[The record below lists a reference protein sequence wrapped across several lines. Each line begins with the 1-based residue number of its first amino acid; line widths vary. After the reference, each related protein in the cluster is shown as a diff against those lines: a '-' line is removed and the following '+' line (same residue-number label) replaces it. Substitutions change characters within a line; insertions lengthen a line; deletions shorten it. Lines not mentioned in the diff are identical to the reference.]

1 VRFLGAV
8 EAHVSNLYGVFG
20 GDKSRSQALGRSG
33 RMRQNHQLA
42 LVDNNSSGDI
52 RTIRDEISAIF
63 EQVLGRPVVITDD
76 TDIVEDLG
84 MDSLGVMNFVMA
96 IEDFYDLSIPLDRV
110 AQIQTV
116 ADLIRAV
123 EDLKSGPAA

>member
-1 VRFLGAV
+1 M
-8 EAHVSNLYGVFG
+8 
-20 GDKSRSQALGRSG
+20 K
-33 RMRQNHQLA
+33 
-42 LVDNNSSGDI
+42 
-52 RTIRDEISAIF
+52 DEISAIF

-123 EDLKSGPAA
+123 EELKSEHAA

>member
-1 VRFLGAV
+1 
-8 EAHVSNLYGVFG
+8 
-20 GDKSRSQALGRSG
+20 
-33 RMRQNHQLA
+33 MRQNHQLA
-42 LVDNNSSGDI
+42 IVDNNSSGAD
-52 RTIRDEISAIF
+52 RTIRDEITAIF
-63 EQVLGRPVVITDD
+63 EQVLGRPVVINDD

-123 EDLKSGPAA
+123 EDLKNGRGE

>member
-1 VRFLGAV
+1 
-8 EAHVSNLYGVFG
+8 
-20 GDKSRSQALGRSG
+20 
-33 RMRQNHQLA
+33 MRQNHQLA
-42 LVDNNSSGDI
+42 LVESQSQPMTPSMRN
-52 RTIRDEISAIF
+52 EISPIF
-63 EQVLGRPVVITDD
+63 EQVLGRPVSITDD

-116 ADLIRAV
+116 ADLMRAD
-123 EDLKSGPAA
+123 EDLQSGNAA

>member
-1 VRFLGAV
+1 
-8 EAHVSNLYGVFG
+8 
-20 GDKSRSQALGRSG
+20 
-33 RMRQNHQLA
+33 M
-42 LVDNNSSGDI
+42 
-52 RTIRDEISAIF
+52 RDEIAAIF
-63 EQVLGRPVVITDD
+63 EQVLGRSVTITDD

-123 EDLKSGPAA
+123 EELKSGTAV

>member
-1 VRFLGAV
+1 
-8 EAHVSNLYGVFG
+8 
-20 GDKSRSQALGRSG
+20 
-33 RMRQNHQLA
+33 MRQVHQLA
-42 LVDNNSSGDI
+42 LVGDNNGGAARSI
-52 RTIRDEISAIF
+52 REEISAIF
-63 EQVLGRPVVITDD
+63 EQVLGRPVTITDE

-123 EDLKSGPAA
+123 EDLKSGNPR

>member
-1 VRFLGAV
+1 
-8 EAHVSNLYGVFG
+8 
-20 GDKSRSQALGRSG
+20 
-33 RMRQNHQLA
+33 MRDA
-42 LVDNNSSGDI
+42 I
-52 RTIRDEISAIF
+52 AAIF
-63 EQVLGRPVVITDD
+63 EQVLGRPVAISDD

-123 EDLKSGPAA
+123 EELKSGTAA

>member
-1 VRFLGAV
+1 
-8 EAHVSNLYGVFG
+8 
-20 GDKSRSQALGRSG
+20 
-33 RMRQNHQLA
+33 MRQNHQLA
-42 LVDNNSSGDI
+42 LVSSNADGVG
-52 RTIRDEISAIF
+52 RSMRDEIAAIF
-63 EQVLGRPVVITDD
+63 EQVLGRPVAISDD

-123 EDLKSGPAA
+123 EELKSGTAA

>member
-1 VRFLGAV
+1 
-8 EAHVSNLYGVFG
+8 
-20 GDKSRSQALGRSG
+20 
-33 RMRQNHQLA
+33 M
-42 LVDNNSSGDI
+42 
-52 RTIRDEISAIF
+52 RDEIAAIF
-63 EQVLGRPVVITDD
+63 EQVLGRPVSITDD

-116 ADLIRAV
+116 ADLMRAV
-123 EDLKSGPAA
+123 EELKGGAAA

>member
-1 VRFLGAV
+1 
-8 EAHVSNLYGVFG
+8 
-20 GDKSRSQALGRSG
+20 
-33 RMRQNHQLA
+33 MRQNHQLA
-42 LVDNNSSGDI
+42 LVENGDGGSE
-52 RTIRDEISAIF
+52 RAIRDEIAAIF
-63 EQVLGRPVVITDD
+63 EQVLGRPVSITDD

-96 IEDFYDLSIPLDRV
+96 IEDHYDLSIPLDRV

-123 EDLKSGPAA
+123 QDLKSGTAA

>member
-1 VRFLGAV
+1 
-8 EAHVSNLYGVFG
+8 
-20 GDKSRSQALGRSG
+20 
-33 RMRQNHQLA
+33 MRQNHQLA
-42 LVDNNSSGDI
+42 LVDNNGGGINRS
-52 RTIRDEISAIF
+52 IRDEISAIF
-63 EQVLGRPVVITDD
+63 EQVLGRPVSITDD

-123 EDLKSGPAA
+123 EDLKSGNPR

>member
-1 VRFLGAV
+1 
-8 EAHVSNLYGVFG
+8 
-20 GDKSRSQALGRSG
+20 
-33 RMRQNHQLA
+33 
-42 LVDNNSSGDI
+42 
-52 RTIRDEISAIF
+52 
-63 EQVLGRPVVITDD
+63 
-76 TDIVEDLG
+76 

-123 EDLKSGPAA
+123 EDLKSGNPR

>member
-1 VRFLGAV
+1 MTP
-8 EAHVSNLYGVFG
+8 S
-20 GDKSRSQALGRSG
+20 
-33 RMRQNHQLA
+33 MRN
-42 LVDNNSSGDI
+42 
-52 RTIRDEISAIF
+52 EISTIF
-63 EQVLGRPVVITDD
+63 EQVLGRPVSITDD

-123 EDLKSGPAA
+123 EDLKIGNAA